1 MIILPVEALH
11 SLHICL
17 SGYNCEMAVHANM
30 NEIDNTDQFEVLSE
44 LAVMPAADNML
55 SVHRVEC

>member
-1 MIILPVEALH
+1 
-11 SLHICL
+11 
-17 SGYNCEMAVHANM
+17 MAVHANM